1 MNTIKKFREPFARRD
16 EAFEVREFEVAVR
29 VDEARHEDAVI
40 IRCVGGLGGQLA
52 DFQNFACG
60 VVVGDSSVFDWLA
73 SVGEYVLGSDS
84 LGHSHFDSV
93 FVCANVNIRYVICKY
108 IF

>member
-1 MNTIKKFREPFARRD
+1 MLQPCNPVQKFRETFTRRD

-29 VDEARHEDAVI
+29 VCKARHEDAVI
-40 IRCVGGLGGQLA
+40 IFSVCCLGGKLA

-60 VVVGDSSVFDWLA
+60 VVVGYSTVFDWVA

-84 LGHSHFDSV
+84 LGHSV
-93 FVCANVNIRYVICKY
+93 LRGQ
-108 IF
+108 